1 MFKAFKR
8 NKKPKTPETPQ
19 VPVQQ
24 KRTSAAV
31 NTTPSS
37 STPTNTT
44 SSSSQPVVNSPPST
58 PTVITTKSPV
68 PTSPTK
74 QSISV
79 LPTST
84 SKAAEEKL
92 FADLNCK
99 YLFYKYKYISSLTH
113 TIIPAYT

>member
-1 MFKAFKR
+1 MFKVFKR

-19 VPVQQ
+19 VSAQQ

-44 SSSSQPVVNSPPST
+44 SSSQPVVNSPPST
-58 PTVITTKSPV
+58 PTVITTKSPA
-68 PTSPTK
+68 PTPAK
-74 QSISV
+74 QSTSV

-84 SKAAEEKL
+84 SKAADEKL
-92 FADLNCK
+92 FADIKCK
-99 YLFYKYKYISSLTH
+99 YFFYKYTTSHL
-113 TIIPAYT
+113 